1 MFKPVLKYFFSILTG
16 TVDKFWGKKIKG
28 LSEKSIATP
37 ATPEQESFASKLTY
51 IQSSEIAVKSK
62 GNCLK

>member
-1 MFKPVLKYFFSILTG
+1 MYG
-16 TVDKFWGKKIKG
+16 RGKKFKG

-51 IQSSEIAVKSK
+51 IQSSEIAVKFK